1 MSQTIEDTFHELMS
15 KVQNKTKYETNV
27 GEFAKIVRY
36 NKGSHTA
43 DVQPLVDDV
52 GGRDEARIINEC
64 PVLYPCYAVDELRA
78 EIISKGQDAMKT
90 ISPRP
95 TIKPGATVFIVFNNR
110 DLDNFTGGSFQK
122 SSDRMHDIN
131 DAVVVGV
138 LE

>member
-1 MSQTIEDTFHELMS
+1 MSQSIEETFHELLT
-15 KVQNKTKYETNV
+15 KNQNKTKYETNV
-27 GEFAKIVRY
+27 GEFAKVVHY
-36 NKGSHTA
+36 NKGAHTA

-78 EIISKGQDAMKT
+78 EIVSKAQEAMKS
-90 ISPRP
+90 IALRP
-95 TIKPGATVFIVFNNR
+95 TMKVGATVFIVFNNR
-110 DLDNFTGGSFQK
+110 DLDNFDGGSFQK